1 MDNEI
6 WIVGV
11 SGGPDSMAL
20 LDIYSKQGKKCIA
33 AHVNYHQRETSQRD
47 EDIVVAFCKKH
58 KIEIRVKNFE
68 QEVLGRNFQA
78 LARDFRYEFFEEL
91 VMQYGAQGVA
101 IAHHLDDDL
110 ETYVFQKQRGISS
123 DTKGIANQ
131 TIIKNILVVR
141 PLLDYTKQELIDYC
155 HDNNVAYGVDESNA
169 SLKYAR
175 NKIRHELKQMDPKE
189 KEILLESMRQ
199 DKKDFAT
206 YQYQV
211 REATNEMELVN
222 SLVDYKKHSPLL
234 RKDVL
239 RKWMSDNGIE
249 THKIS
254 ARFIDQIDSAI
265 LSEKAWFEF
274 GNLILSCSYGELA
287 ISKRNIVKD
296 TYNSLAYLKTEYYGF
311 KKEGRKIEGVF
322 LTESDF
328 PITVRNVRDGDQIEM
343 RFGKKSL
350 NRFFIDRKIPS
361 RKRINWLVIENQK
374 GNVVF
379 VVGLGCDTHH
389 YSNNMNLFMIEL

>member
-47 EDIVVAFCKKH
+47 EDIVVAYCKKH
-58 KIEIRVKNFE
+58 KIEVCVKNFE
-68 QEVLGRNFQA
+68 QEVLGENFQA
-78 LARDFRYEFFEEL
+78 LARNFRYDFFEEL
-91 VMQYGAQGVA
+91 VVQYGARGVA

-110 ETYVFQKQRGISS
+110 ETYIFQKQRGISS

-155 HDNNVAYGVDESNA
+155 HDNNITYGIDESNA

-175 NKIRHELKQMDPKE
+175 NKIRHELTYLDPIE
-189 KEILLESMRQ
+189 KEVLIESMRQ
-199 DKKDFAT
+199 DKKDFT
-206 YQYQV
+206 NYQHQV
-211 REATNEMELVN
+211 MEAANDMELVN
-222 SLVDYKKHSPLL
+222 SLVDYKKHGPRL

-239 RKWMSDNGIE
+239 RKWMLNNGIE
-249 THKIS
+249 THKMS

-265 LSEKAWFEF
+265 LNEKAWFEF

-287 ISKRNIVKD
+287 IVKRNVVDD
-296 TYNSLAYLKTEYYGF
+296 TYNSLEYVKKENYEL

-328 PITVRNVRDGDQIEM
+328 PITVRNVKDGDQIEM

-350 NRFFIDRKIPS
+350 NRFFIDRKIP
-361 RKRINWLVIENQK
+361 RHKRINWLVIENQK

-379 VVGLGCDTHH
+379 VVGLGCDTYH
-389 YSNNMNLFMIEL
+389 YSNNLNLFMIEL